1 MNGPKNRM
9 LCHVSILLMSFAS
22 LGKFA
27 LPQAVQQGVPTLRE
41 TVRNVLVDVVV
52 TDRDGNPVHGISADK
67 FQLLD
72 NGSPRKLA
80 FFEEH
85 RGDAAPPVHLPP
97 LHLPPNVYTNFDE
110 VPANGP
116 AIVLLI
122 DALNTPQAAQM
133 RVRQAI
139 VDTLQE
145 IPAGTQVAIFSLNER
160 LRMIQ
165 GFNGDPAILKAALD
179 KATAWQKQSRLT
191 DDPGQ
196 DSYYDGLGDPSNNA
210 GVAAA
215 AVGIEG
221 SLVAHEQAFRVRER
235 IALTLGAMH
244 SLALYLAAMPGRKN
258 LIWFSGAFPISMGA
272 KGLDGAL
279 RIETATDATRD
290 MRKVADLLTL
300 ARVAV
305 YPVNALGL
313 TSPEMFQSN
322 QSNQVNLSN
331 SGIGGGTRNLDQV
344 GNDAFSDISQR
355 ETMYEIAADTGGEPF
370 INHNDMRVPIRAVE
384 KLGSNYYTLGYAPGF
399 DKPDGKYHKIV
410 VKVDVPKAQLEYRH
424 GYFADDPAQSGA
436 DKLPQ
441 PSAISSVLL
450 CGAPGAKD
458 ILFKVRVAPAANA
471 TANPKTHTLRYSIN
485 WVVDEHGIQF
495 DEAGGKRNSKIDLA
509 AIAYDVDG
517 KPLTSVNSGA
527 SLSLTPAEY
536 QNYLKTGLVF
546 HQELDLSRGLVHLR
560 LAVLDRRGNRAG
572 ATEIPMFVGTPAA
585 RSK

>member
-1 MNGPKNRM
+1 M
-9 LCHVSILLMSFAS
+9 
-22 LGKFA
+22 GKLA
-27 LPQAVQQGVPTLRE
+27 LPQAAQQGEPTLRE

-52 TDRDGNPVHGISADK
+52 TDRDGNPVRGLSADQ
-67 FQLLD
+67 FHLLD
-72 NGSPRKLA
+72 NGSPSKVA

-85 RGDAAPPVHLPP
+85 RDAATSPAHLPP
-97 LHLPPNVYTNFDE
+97 LHLPPDVYTNFDE
-110 VPANGP
+110 IPANGP

-122 DALNTPQAAQM
+122 DALNTPQFAQM

-139 VDTLQE
+139 IDTLQE
-145 IPAGTQVAIFSLNER
+145 IPAGTQVAVFSLNER

-165 GFNGDPAILKAALD
+165 GFNGDPAVLKAAMD
-179 KATAWQKQSRLT
+179 KAMAWQKQSRLT

-196 DSYYDGLGDPSNNA
+196 DSYYGGSAGPWNGSA

-215 AVGIEG
+215 AAGIEG
-221 SLVAHEQAFRVRER
+221 TLVAHEQAFRVRER
-235 IALTLGAMH
+235 IALTLDAMH

-272 KGLDGAL
+272 MGLDGAL
-279 RIETATDATRD
+279 RVETATDATRD
-290 MRKVADLLTL
+290 MRKLADMLTV

-313 TSPEMFQSN
+313 SSPEMFHSN
-322 QSNQVNLSN
+322 QSNT
-331 SGIGGGTRNLDQV
+331 GIGGGTRNLDQI

-355 ETMYEIAADTGGEPF
+355 ETMYEISADTGGEPF
-370 INHNDMRVPIRAVE
+370 ITHNDMRVPIRAVE
-384 KLGSNYYTLGYAPGF
+384 KLGSNYYTLGYAPSF
-399 DKPDGKYHKIV
+399 DKPDGKYHKLV
-410 VKVDVPKAQLEYRH
+410 VKVDVPKVRLEYRR
-424 GYFADDPAQSGA
+424 GYFADDPAQSGT

-441 PSAISSVLL
+441 PSRISSVLL

-458 ILFKVRVAPAANA
+458 ILFKVRVAPALGAKE
-471 TANPKTHTLRYSIN
+471 NPQTRSLRYSVN

-495 DEAGGKRNSKIDLA
+495 DEAGGKRNNQLDLA
-509 AIAYDVDG
+509 VIAYDIDG
-517 KPLTSVNSGA
+517 KPLTSVNSSA
-527 SLSLTPAEY
+527 TLSLTPDEY
-536 QNYLKTGLVF
+536 QTYLKTGLVF
-546 HQELDLSRGLVHLR
+546 HQELDLPHGLVHLR

>member
-1 MNGPKNRM
+1 MNGPMNR
-9 LCHVSILLMSFAS
+9 ILLRVAILFVSFAFI
-22 LGKFA
+22 GNFA
-27 LPQAVQQGVPTLRE
+27 LPQATQAGEPTLRQ

-52 TDRDGNPVHGISADK
+52 TDRDGNPLRGLSADK

-72 NGSPRKLA
+72 NGSARKLA

-85 RGDAAPPVHLPP
+85 RSDAAPPVHLPP
-97 LHLPPNVYTNFDE
+97 LHLPPDVYTNFDE

-116 AIVLLI
+116 ATVLLI
-122 DALNTPQAAQM
+122 DALNTPQTAQM

-139 VDTLQE
+139 VDTLRE
-145 IPAGTQVAIFSLNER
+145 IPAGTQVAIFSLNEK

-165 GFNGDPAILKAALD
+165 GFNGDPAVLKAALD
-179 KATAWQKQSRLT
+179 RVMAWQKQSRLT
-191 DDPGQ
+191 DDRGQ
-196 DSYYDGLGDPSNNA
+196 DSYFDGITDDWNGSANLAS
-210 GVAAA
+210 A
-215 AVGIEG
+215 AVGLQG
-221 SLVAHEQAFRVRER
+221 ALVAHEQALRVRER
-235 IALTLGAMH
+235 IALTLDAMH

-272 KGLDGAL
+272 RGLDGAM
-279 RIETATDATRD
+279 RIETATDATSD

-313 TSPEMFQSN
+313 TSPEMFDSSQSN
-322 QSNQVNLSN
+322 
-331 SGIGGGTRNLDQV
+331 IGAGSGTRNLDQI

-370 INHNDMRVPIRAVE
+370 IAHNDMRVPIRAVE

-424 GYFADDPAQSGA
+424 GYFADDPAKSGA

-441 PSAISSVLL
+441 PSRISSVLL

-471 TANPKTHTLRYSIN
+471 KENPQTHSLRYSIN
-485 WVVDEHGIQF
+485 WVVDEHGVQF
-495 DEAGGKRNSKIDLA
+495 DEAGGKRNGQLDLA
-509 AIAYDVDG
+509 VIAYDVDG
-517 KPLTSVNSGA
+517 KPLTSVNNGA
-527 SLSLTPAEY
+527 TLSLTQAEY

-546 HQELDLSRGLVHLR
+546 HQELDLPRGLVHLR
-560 LAVLDRRGNRAG
+560 LVVLDHGGNRAG
-572 ATEIPMFVGTPAA
+572 ATEIPMFVGARA
-585 RSK
+585 VRSK